1 MSKMFEEL
9 DYRQTPLGTLILRRR
24 HILKLGRDVVEVILN
39 DEHLMSDMFTASE
52 IALAQLPMERLAIKQ
67 PDILVGGLG
76 LGYTAEAVL
85 AYSDVQSL
93 TVIEYLAPVIEWHRD
108 GRLPLG
114 TALADDP
121 RCRLVEGDFFA
132 LARSDTGFDTDH
144 AGRRFDGIF
153 LDIDHSPDFYLNPS
167 HADFYSDA
175 GLARLSGA
183 LNSGGVF
190 ALWSND
196 PPHNAFLDRLTQ
208 HFASA
213 SAEKVTFFNPLLE
226 EDYTQ
231 TVYLGMT
238 AS

>member
-52 IALAQLPMERLAIKQ
+52 VALARLPMERLATKQ

-93 TVIEYLAPVIEWHRD
+93 TVIEYLTPVIEWHRD

-121 RCRLVEGDFFA
+121 R
-132 LARSDTGFDTDH
+132 
-144 AGRRFDGIF
+144 
-153 LDIDHSPDFYLNPS
+153 
-167 HADFYSDA
+167 
-175 GLARLSGA
+175 
-183 LNSGGVF
+183 
-190 ALWSND
+190 
-196 PPHNAFLDRLTQ
+196 
-208 HFASA
+208 
-213 SAEKVTFFNPLLE
+213 
-226 EDYTQ
+226 
-231 TVYLGMT
+231 
-238 AS
+238 